1 MPWPSQHLYRPVQ
14 KAGVRFFI
22 RFSTV
27 FDTLYYGARFEM
39 VIFPKQRDFCFVEII
54 FWSCRWLSKNIYSV
68 FFLLFFLQFK
78 HFYLLFI
85 F

>member
-1 MPWPSQHLYRPVQ
+1 MPRPSQHLYRPVQ

-27 FDTLYYGARFEM
+27 FDTLYYGFEM
-39 VIFPKQRDFCFVEII
+39 VIFQKQRFFFVEII